1 MNEIN
6 PKDINLFLE
15 TNLLKVQKPG
25 RYIGGELNEVHKP
38 WDSVDLRFLLAFPDI
53 YDIGLPNLGIMIL
66 YDIINRH
73 SAVLAERAYAPWN
86 DMETLM
92 RDNQIPLYALESKQ
106 PAGNFD
112 VIAFSLAY
120 ESIYTNVLNML
131 DLAGIPL
138 RSAQRDDSHPLIIA
152 GGHAA
157 YNPEP
162 MAPFIDVFVIGDG
175 EFIIEKVMDVLLQA
189 KNQNSTRSE
198 TLLALSAIDGVY
210 IPSYY
215 NPVYTPHGSLQSLAP
230 TDPSFPIKIQK
241 FVSSHLPKAP
251 LKPLV
256 PNIDVVHNR
265 IAVEIMRGCTR
276 GCRFCHAGF
285 INRPIRERS
294 VDEIVAI
301 IDESIK
307 NTGYEEVAL
316 LSLSSSDYSHVDELI
331 TRLTEKYKDRN
342 LTISLPSLRIE
353 SFSIDLME
361 KLRGSRTGGFTL
373 APEAATDHMR
383 QIINK
388 PIAEEA
394 LLETAAAIYE
404 RGWTTLKLYFI
415 IGQPFET
422 DEDVIGIAELCNKV
436 IQVGRQKIGGR
447 AKLNVSVSTFIPKPH
462 TPFQWS
468 PMNTPEMIRHKHQL
482 IRENIKSRAIHLSMS
497 RADDSWL
504 EGALTRGDRRLADV
518 IQTAWQAG
526 AKFDAWRDE
535 TNPAIWRQAFL
546 QHGLAPDTYIYR
558 ERDPDELFPWNHIS
572 IGVNKSFLL
581 KEYQN
586 SREGITVE
594 DCRDHC
600 VNCGILQQYRTLRQ
614 QPESDWK
621 CPEIKVS

>member
-1 MNEIN
+1 MNKIS
-6 PKDINLFLE
+6 PKEINLFLE
-15 TNLLKVQKPG
+15 THLLKVQKPG
-25 RYIGGELNEVHKP
+25 RYIGGELNQINKP
-38 WDSVDLRFLLAFPDI
+38 WNTADLRVLLAFPDI

-73 SAVLAERAYAPWN
+73 DYMLAERAYAPWK
-86 DMETLM
+86 DMEALM
-92 RDNQIPLYALESKQ
+92 RQNHIPLYSLESRQ
-106 PAGNFD
+106 PAANFD

-131 DLAGIPL
+131 DLAGVPL
-138 RSAQRDDSHPLIIA
+138 RAEQRDESHPFIIA

-175 EFIIEKVMDVLLQA
+175 EFIIEDVMQMLLQA
-189 KNQNSTRSE
+189 KNQASTRAE
-198 TLLALSAIDGVY
+198 TLLSLSAIEGVY
-210 IPSYY
+210 VPAFYAAEY
-215 NPVYTPHGSLQSLAP
+215 KGDGTFQSLTP
-230 TDPSFPIKIQK
+230 CDPHYPKQVHK
-241 FVSSHLPKAP
+241 FVASHLPEAP

-285 INRPIRERS
+285 INRPVRERS

-342 LTISLPSLRIE
+342 LSLSLPSLRIE

-361 KLRGSRTGGFTL
+361 KLRGSRSGGFTL

-404 RGWTTLKLYFI
+404 RGWTTLKLYFM

-422 DEDVIGIAELCNKV
+422 DDDVIGIADLCNKV
-436 IQVGRQKIGGR
+436 IRVGRQKIGGR

-468 PMNTPEMIRHKHQL
+468 AMNTPEVIRHKHQL
-482 IRENIKSRAIHLSMS
+482 IRQNIKSRAIHLSMS
-497 RADDSWL
+497 RVDDSWL
-504 EGALTRGDRRLADV
+504 EGVLTRGDRRLSDV
-518 IQTAWQAG
+518 IETAWQSG

-535 TNPAIWRQAFL
+535 TNPAVWKQAFE
-546 QHGLAPDTYIYR
+546 QHGLPPDTYIYR
-558 ERDPDELFPWNHIS
+558 ERGIDELFPWDHIS
-572 IGVNKSFLL
+572 VGVNKAFLL
-581 KEYQN
+581 NEYRN
-586 SREGITVE
+586 SREGNTLE

-600 VNCGILQQYRTLRQ
+600 VNCGILQQYHRLRQ

-621 CPEIKVS
+621 CPEIKVT

>member
-1 MNEIN
+1 MNN
-6 PKDINLFLE
+6 NTPKEINLFLE
-15 TNLLKVQKPG
+15 THLLKVQKPG
-25 RYIGGELNEVHKP
+25 RYIGGELNQINKSWE
-38 WDSVDLRFLLAFPDI
+38 SVDLRFLLAFPDI

-73 SAVLAERAYAPWN
+73 SDVLAERVYAPWK
-86 DMETLM
+86 DMEALM
-92 RDNQIPLYALESKQ
+92 RENQVPLYSLESKQ
-106 PAGNFD
+106 PARNFD
-112 VIAFSLAY
+112 VIAFSLPY

-138 RSAQRDDSHPLIIA
+138 RSAQRGESHPLIIA

-162 MAPFIDVFVIGDG
+162 MAPFIDVFIIGDG
-175 EFIIEKVMDVLLQA
+175 EFVIEEVMGVLLHA
-189 KNQNSTRSE
+189 KNQGSTRTE
-198 TLLALSAIDGVY
+198 TLLALSAINGVY
-210 IPSYY
+210 IPAYY
-215 NPVYTPHGSLQSLAP
+215 NPVYKPDGSLNSL
-230 TDPSFPIKIQK
+230 TPSDQRFPKKVQK
-241 FVSSHLPKAP
+241 FIASHLPEVP

-316 LSLSSSDYSHVDELI
+316 LSLSSSDYSHIGELI
-331 TRLTEKYKDRN
+331 TRLTEKYRDRN

-394 LLETAAAIYE
+394 LLETAAAVYE
-404 RGWTTLKLYFI
+404 RGWTTLKLYFM

-422 DEDVIGIAELCNKV
+422 DEDVIGIADLCNKV
-436 IQVGRQKIGGR
+436 IRVGRQKIGGR
-447 AKLNVSVSTFIPKPH
+447 AKLNVSVATFIPKPH

-482 IRENIKSRAIHLSMS
+482 I
-497 RADDSWL
+497 
-504 EGALTRGDRRLADV
+504 
-518 IQTAWQAG
+518 
-526 AKFDAWRDE
+526 
-535 TNPAIWRQAFL
+535 
-546 QHGLAPDTYIYR
+546 
-558 ERDPDELFPWNHIS
+558 
-572 IGVNKSFLL
+572 
-581 KEYQN
+581 
-586 SREGITVE
+586 
-594 DCRDHC
+594 
-600 VNCGILQQYRTLRQ
+600 
-614 QPESDWK
+614 
-621 CPEIKVS
+621 

>member
-1 MNEIN
+1 MNKIT

-15 TNLLKVQKPG
+15 THLLKVQKPG
-25 RYIGGELNEVHKP
+25 RYIGGELNQINKP
-38 WDSVDLRFLLAFPDI
+38 WESVDLSFLLAFPDI

-66 YDIINRH
+66 YDIINRR
-73 SAVLAERAYAPWN
+73 SEVLAERVYAPWK
-86 DMETLM
+86 DMEAIM
-92 RDNQIPLYALESKQ
+92 RENQVPLYSLESKQ

-112 VIAFSLAY
+112 VMAFSLPY

-138 RSAQRDDSHPLIIA
+138 RSTERDDSHPLLIA

-162 MAPFIDVFVIGDG
+162 MAPFIDVFIIGDG
-175 EFIIEKVMDVLLQA
+175 EFIIEEVIEIILQA
-189 KNQNSTRSE
+189 KHQGSTRAE
-198 TLLALSAIDGVY
+198 ILLALSAIHGVY

-215 NPVYTPHGSLQSLAP
+215 NPVYKPDGPLESLAP
-230 TDPSFPIKIQK
+230 SDQRFPKMVKK
-241 FVSSHLPKAP
+241 FIASHLPEAP

-285 INRPIRERS
+285 INRPTRERS

-331 TRLTEKYKDRN
+331 NRLTEKYKDRN

-404 RGWTTLKLYFI
+404 RGWTTLKLYFM

-422 DEDVIGIAELCNKV
+422 DEDVIGIADLCNKV

-468 PMNTPEMIRHKHQL
+468 PMNTQEMIRHKHQL

-504 EGALTRGDRRLADV
+504 EGALTRGDRRLSDV

-535 TNPAIWRQAFL
+535 TTPSNWEHAFEL
-546 QHGLAPDTYIYR
+546 HGLSPDTYIYR
-558 ERDPDELFPWNHIS
+558 ERNIDELFPWDHIS
-572 IGVNKSFLL
+572 AGVNKSFLL
-581 KEYQN
+581 NEYLN
-586 SREGITVE
+586 SQEGITLE